1 MAETKQPAGAAA
13 AAPLNPDEV
22 VDARDVS
29 PRAAAPVLT
38 GKRVRAVPRNGGTVV
53 EIRSSDFAYY
63 GIEHPDVRFAD
74 TRFFNLNVDD
84 NGLSEEAAKFLTEKF
99 PETFEF
105 VDEG

>member
-1 MAETKQPAGAAA
+1 MAETKQPAGAGD
-13 AAPLNPDEV
+13 AAPLTPDEV
-22 VDARDVS
+22 VDKRDIS

-38 GKRVRAVPRNGGTVV
+38 GKRVRAIPRLGGTVV
-53 EIRSSDFAYY
+53 EVRESDFAYY
-63 GIEHPDVRFAD
+63 GVDHPDVRFVD
-74 TRFFNLNVDD
+74 TRFFNLNVDE